1 MQQNTAKK
9 TTIWKFFNM
18 EFNRENYLKLINFYK
33 SKGYKVSELLP
44 IHSRSLIIRHDV
56 DFNLELALSL
66 AKFEHNNNL
75 KSYYFVLVTSNFY
88 NCFSKN
94 STSIL
99 KKILSYGHKIGL
111 HFDSSIYEYDNLD
124 VLISKIKLEKNF
136 LEQVIGQKID
146 AITFHR
152 PPASIF
158 DLPKKLAG
166 MVNLYSKEYFEDF
179 NYFSDS
185 RRDFRRN
192 PYIFDLNKPIQ
203 LLIHPIW
210 FEIDRK
216 DLNSTLAQLKKIY
229 CNEFDINL
237 DNNITNFKELNIP

>member
-1 MQQNTAKK
+1 
-9 TTIWKFFNM
+9 M
-18 EFNRENYLKLINFYK
+18 EFNRESYLKLINYYK
-33 SKGYKVSELLP
+33 SKGYKVSELSP

-66 AKFEHNNNL
+66 AEFEYHNNL
-75 KSYYFVLVTSNFY
+75 TSYYFVLVTSNFY
-88 NCFSKN
+88 NCLSNK

-99 KKILSYGHKIGL
+99 KRILSYGHEIGL
-111 HFDSSIYEYDNLD
+111 HFDSSIYDCDNIE
-124 VLISKIKLEKNF
+124 VLIEKIKHEKNI
-136 LEQVIGQKID
+136 LESIIGQEIN

-152 PPASIF
+152 PPLSIF
-158 DLPKKLAG
+158 DLPKELAG

-185 RRDFRRN
+185 RRNFRRN

-210 FEIDRK
+210 FEVDCIDI
-216 DLNSTLAQLKKIY
+216 NSTLIQLLNIVVD
-229 CNEFDINL
+229 EFYINL
-237 DNNITNFKELNIP
+237 DNNVTNFKELNIP